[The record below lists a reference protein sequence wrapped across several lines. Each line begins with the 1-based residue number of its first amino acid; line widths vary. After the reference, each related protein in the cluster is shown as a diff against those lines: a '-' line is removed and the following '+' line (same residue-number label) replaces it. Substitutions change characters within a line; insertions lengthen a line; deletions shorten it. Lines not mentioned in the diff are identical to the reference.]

1 MSVSTTVRRSS
12 RRLALTLAAVASVTG
27 AAVFAAA
34 PSTAGTGTAGSASS
48 PAASSL
54 PADCNAQFQEATA
67 DGTLSTVTRVY
78 GGLSRSATYEMPDYG
93 NGPEQPKAMAQVN
106 TTRGPVLISVR
117 DNGTLWSHK
126 AHGTGKPVQV
136 GKGWG
141 AIRQMTGF
149 SNGTVYALTTYGG
162 LVRYSVQ
169 LSLAGNAVVNSS
181 GVVSGRG
188 WNGIAF
194 LTAVE
199 TTRQAEVLMG
209 VSTSSG
215 ELMEYWVNLGGL
227 DARGYALRPSWGGM
241 KHLSVGGCRTSGA
254 RAILGVHQNGNVYS
268 YVDRVNDRSGADI
281 QGYGVLS
288 EGFAAPTSL
297 YSD

>member
-1 MSVSTTVRRSS
+1 M
-12 RRLALTLAAVASVTG
+12 
-27 AAVFAAA
+27 
-34 PSTAGTGTAGSASS
+34 
-48 PAASSL
+48 
-54 PADCNAQFQEATA
+54 
-67 DGTLSTVTRVY
+67 
-78 GGLSRSATYEMPDYG
+78 YEMPDYG
-93 NGPEQPKAMAQVN
+93 NGPERPKAMAGVG
-106 TTRGPVLISVR
+106 TSGGPILISVR
-117 DNGTLWSHK
+117 EDGTLWSHRPFK
-126 AHGTGKPVQV
+126 TGKPVQV

-149 SNGTVYALTTYGG
+149 ATGKVYALTTYGG
-162 LVRYSVQ
+162 LVRYDVR
-169 LSLAGNAVVNSS
+169 LSRAGNAVVTSA
-181 GVVSGRG
+181 GAVSGRG

-227 DARGYALRPSWGGM
+227 GARGYALRPSWGGM
-241 KHLSVGGCRTSGA
+241 KHVSVGGCRTSGA
-254 RAILGVHQNGNVYS
+254 RTILGVHENGNVYS
-268 YVDRVNDRSGADI
+268 YVDQVNDRSGADI
-281 QGYGVLS
+281 KGYGVLS